1 MSQSAIGLPG
11 FGIGAHFGTP
21 VTIASASSTTV
32 NITGAAY
39 ITTQYM
45 FGIGGTA
52 LAAGNDAALI
62 ALQAVTT
69 SNGVTGTYN
78 VSTGAG
84 GTFWNDNT
92 SFRVANL
99 SSVSVNICLIPA

>member
-1 MSQSAIGLPG
+1 MAMNAIGLPG

-21 VTIASASSTTV
+21 VTVGAASSTTV

-39 ITTQYM
+39 INTQYIM
-45 FGIGGTA
+45 AINTGAVIA
-52 LAAGNDAALI
+52 VDAALV
-62 ALQAVTT
+62 ALQAVST
-69 SNGVTGTYN
+69 SNGVTATYA

-84 GTFWNDNT
+84 TTFWNDNT
-92 SFRVANL
+92 SFRIQNM